1 MKYVQNKV
9 AESHRVFPIAILYS
23 IVIWLLA
30 GMIQGHWWIQFGL
43 FIISAFLMTQL
54 NNVHVLIRIFSRIIS
69 VSFIL
74 LTCTALFLFPSISG
88 TFLGVCFITSLITLF
103 KAYQNP
109 TAAGWIYYCFLTLG
123 LGSMADSHIL
133 FFLPL
138 YWILLRFYI
147 YAFSWR
153 TFVASLLGLLTPYWF
168 LSGWQLVSDVDHLTW
183 IADHFSALVDFKYS
197 YADITLQ
204 QQLFVVLLII
214 LGVTGIIHYLRND
227 YQDKIRIRQFYYC
240 FIFFWVFSIMLMVA
254 QPQNYD
260 LCIRITTISTS
271 ALIGHFIALTHTK
284 ITNIAFFVIVGV
296 IFILTVFNL
305 WTSSLLF

>member
-1 MKYVQNKV
+1 M
-9 AESHRVFPIAILYS
+9 VFPIAMLYS

-43 FIISAFLMTQL
+43 FIISAFLIIQI

-74 LTCTALFLFPSISG
+74 LTCTAVFLFPSISG
-88 TFLGVCFITSLITLF
+88 TFLGVCFITSLLTLF
-103 KAYQNP
+103 SAYKDHRA
-109 TAAGWIYYCFLTLG
+109 TGWVYYCFLTLG
-123 LGSMADSHIL
+123 LGSMADSRIL
-133 FFLPL
+133 YFLPL
-138 YWILLRFYI
+138 YWILMKFFI
-147 YAFSWR
+147 YTFSWR

-168 LSGWQLVSDVDHLTW
+168 LTAVLLVSDVEKFSW
-183 IADHFSALVDFKYS
+183 IGEHFSVLVDFKYS

-204 QQLFVVLLII
+204 QILFVALLVI
-214 LGVTGIIHYLRND
+214 LGITGIVHYLRND
-227 YQDKIRIRQFYYC
+227 YQDKIRVRQLFYC
-240 FIFFWVFSIMLMVA
+240 FMMFWGFAIMLMVA

-260 LCIRITTISTS
+260 LCIRIITICTS

-284 ITNIAFFVIVGV
+284 ITNIAFFVIVGA
-296 IFILTVFNL
+296 ILILTVFNL